1 MRGHLVGLTGRTAA
15 GTPRRRLGRFLEPA
29 LWILV
34 TLAGGPRTVTGLFDG
49 VRRLDGPVGHGTLLG
64 ALARLEHLGLV
75 DAGTADRGRPAYR
88 LSGIGSA
95 AAGAATDLSYGPTT
109 EGGHA

>member
-1 MRGHLVGLTGRTAA
+1 MRCHLVELTARPPA
-15 GTPRRRLGRFLEPA
+15 GMSRRRLGRYIEPA

-64 ALARLEHLGLV
+64 ALARLECLGLV
-75 DAGTADRGRPAYR
+75 DADPADRGRPAYR

-95 AAGAATDLSYGPTT
+95 AAGAATDLSYRPTT